1 MSLLKTFLSQGNPQI
16 KVYNL
21 YYTTNWRQLLQ
32 ARQKEKDC
40 IRSCCHAAFVE
51 GNMKMVYQIAL
62 SALLWLLENQCLVLM
77 GKSNSNDKLK
87 IFAELNVSLTIAQL
101 EKQIRS
107 GFKTQCH

>member
-1 MSLLKTFLSQGNPQI
+1 MSLLKTFLNPQI

-21 YYTTNWRQLLQ
+21 YYTTNWRQDLQ
-32 ARQKEKDC
+32 AGQKENR
-40 IRSCCHAAFVE
+40 ISSCCHAAFVE

-62 SALLWLLENQCLVLM
+62 SALLWLLEKQCLVLM
-77 GKSNSNDKLK
+77 GKSNFNDELK
-87 IFAELNVSLTIAQL
+87 ISAELNVSLTTAQL